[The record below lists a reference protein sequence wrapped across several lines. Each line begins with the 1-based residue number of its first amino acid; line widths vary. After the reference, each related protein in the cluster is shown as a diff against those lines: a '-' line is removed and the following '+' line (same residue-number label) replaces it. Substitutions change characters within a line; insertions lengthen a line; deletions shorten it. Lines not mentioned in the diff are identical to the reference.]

1 MSKTKSLKG
10 RVSDISIYSFICM
23 SVVMFVCFWAYSVKK
38 NHIAIAQIKSELSLN
53 LKNQTSQFLRSYLL
67 PEQRAGMDLIL
78 AGIRNDESLD
88 EIKILE
94 SVSDIPNNFTDCKL
108 NETAVTTCST
118 KNFAITSVI
127 APLHDSEKTYAYLF
141 KARKNS
147 SAKSVSDAMQFAGAA
162 VFIIAL
168 AFFVIYLR
176 LRNLTAKQLPDSM
189 DQLTKWIE
197 AEIEGKEIENIT
209 LGFSELEDL
218 KKKISTV
225 IERANKSR
233 EQAIIGQVTSGI
245 MHDIK
250 TPLHSI
256 VTATHLVDEQRA
268 DSEDRP
274 MLLENLFNMCRNNI
288 PLIREIIET
297 TLDGNRNI
305 QINKSTANLRDTID
319 KAIAVTKEFSRF
331 RNVSVEVDAPAELFV
346 DYDSTQ
352 FARVVNNLLKNGIE
366 AAAETSTTPKV
377 KISAT
382 QNEKNINLI
391 VEDSGIGFK
400 GSPDKAFR
408 AFRTTKV
415 RGTGLG
421 LLISKKI
428 VEAHNGKIKA
438 SNGSTYGGAR
448 MEVELPLGG

>member
-1 MSKTKSLKG
+1 VSKTKSLKG

-23 SVVMFVCFWAYSVKK
+23 SVVMFVCFWMYSVKK
-38 NHIAIAQIKSELSLN
+38 NKIAEAQIKTELTLN
-53 LKNQTSQFLRSYLL
+53 LTNQKNQFLPSYLL
-67 PEQRAGMDLIL
+67 PEQQLGMNLIL
-78 AGIRNDESLD
+78 SKIQSDETLS

-94 SVSDIPNNFTDCKL
+94 SQKDIPSEYVDCRL
-108 NETAVTTCST
+108 NESNVTTCST
-118 KNFAITSVI
+118 KNFALTAVI
-127 APLHDSEKTYAYLF
+127 APLRDADKTYGYLF

-147 SAKSVSDAMQFAGAA
+147 SAGNIEQAIHFAGAA
-162 VFIIAL
+162 VALIAL

-176 LRNLTAKQLPDSM
+176 LRNLTAKQLPQSM

-197 AEIEGKEIENIT
+197 AEIEGKEHDDVA
-209 LGFSELEDL
+209 LGFKELEDL
-218 KKKISTV
+218 KRKIAIV

-256 VTATHLVDEQRA
+256 VTATHLVDEQKS

-274 MLLENLFNMCRNNI
+274 MLLENLFNMCVGNI

-305 QINKSTANLRDTID
+305 QVKKSNANLRDTID
-319 KAIAVTKEFSRF
+319 RAIVLTKEFSLY
-331 RNVSVEVDAPAELFV
+331 RNVSVEVDAPSEIFV
-346 DYDSTQ
+346 DYDTTQ
-352 FARVVNNLLKNGIE
+352 FSRVMNNLLKNGIE
-366 AAAETSTTPKV
+366 AAAETSAVPRV
-377 KISAT
+377 KISASKGDR
-382 QNEKNINLI
+382 QINLI
-391 VEDSGIGFK
+391 VEDSGSGFT
-400 GSPDKAFR
+400 GSPEKAFR
-408 AFRTTKV
+408 AFRTTKT

-428 VEAHNGKIKA
+428 IEAHNGKIKA
-438 SNGSTYGGAR
+438 SNGSIYGGAR
-448 MEVELPLGG
+448 MEVELPLEE

>member
-1 MSKTKSLKG
+1 MT
-10 RVSDISIYSFICM
+10 
-23 SVVMFVCFWAYSVKK
+23 VVMFVCFWAYSVKK
-38 NHIAIAQIKSELSLN
+38 NHIAVNQIKTELSLN
-53 LKNQTSQFLRSYLL
+53 LKNQTNLFLRSYLL

-78 AGIRNDESLD
+78 AGIKNDESLD
-88 EIKILE
+88 TAKIIE
-94 SVSDIPNNFTDCKL
+94 STKDIPTNFTDCKL
-108 NETAVTTCST
+108 NETNVTTCST
-118 KNFAITSVI
+118 KNFAITAVI
-127 APLHDSEKTYAYLF
+127 APLSDTEKTYGYLF

-147 SAKSVSDAMQFAGAA
+147 SARSVADAMQFAGAA
-162 VFIIAL
+162 VFIVAL

-197 AEIEGKEIENIT
+197 AEIEGKETEIT
-209 LGFSELEDL
+209 SLGFKELEDL
-218 KKKISTV
+218 KKKIAIV

-256 VTATHLVDEQRA
+256 VTATYLVAEREKE
-268 DSEDRP
+268 SEDRM
-274 MLLENLFNMCRNNI
+274 MLLENLYNMCTNNI

-305 QINKSTANLRDTID
+305 QIRKSNSNLRDTID
-319 KAIAVTKEFSRF
+319 SAITLTREFSRY
-331 RNVSVEVDAPAELFV
+331 RNVNVEVDAPAELFAE
-346 DYDSTQ
+346 YDSTQ

-366 AAAETSTTPKV
+366 AAAETSSSPRV
-377 KISAT
+377 KISAYK
-382 QNEKNINLI
+382 NENIVNLM
-391 VEDSGIGFK
+391 VEDSGVGFK
-400 GSPDKAFR
+400 GSPEKAFR

-448 MEVELPLGG
+448 MEVELPLRG

>member
-1 MSKTKSLKG
+1 
-10 RVSDISIYSFICM
+10 M
-23 SVVMFVCFWAYSVKK
+23 SVVMFVCFWMYSVKK
-38 NHIAIAQIKSELSLN
+38 NKIAEAQIKTELSLN
-53 LKNQTSQFLRSYLL
+53 LANQTNLFLPSYLL
-67 PEQRAGMDLIL
+67 PEQQLGINLIL
-78 AGIRNDESLD
+78 SKVQTDETLS

-94 SVSDIPNNFTDCKL
+94 SQKDIPSDYVDCRL
-108 NETAVTTCST
+108 NESIVTTCST
-118 KNFAITSVI
+118 KNFSLTAVI
-127 APLHDSEKTYAYLF
+127 APLRDADKTYGYLF

-147 SAKSVSDAMQFAGAA
+147 SAGNIEQAIHFAGAA
-162 VFIIAL
+162 VCLIAL

-176 LRNLTAKQLPDSM
+176 LRNLTAKQLPQSM

-197 AEIEGKEIENIT
+197 SEVEGKEHEDVA
-209 LGFSELEDL
+209 LGFKELEDL
-218 KKKISTV
+218 KRKIAIV

-256 VTATHLVDEQRA
+256 VTATHLVDEQKA

-274 MLLENLFNMCRNNI
+274 MLLENLFNMCVGNI

-305 QINKSTANLRDTID
+305 QIKKSNANLRDTID
-319 KAIAVTKEFSRF
+319 RAIVLTKEFSQY
-331 RNVSVEVDAPAELFV
+331 RNVAVEVDAPSEMFV
-346 DYDSTQ
+346 DYDTTQ
-352 FARVVNNLLKNGIE
+352 FARVMNNLLKNGIE
-366 AAAETSTTPKV
+366 AAAETSALPRV

-382 QNEKNINLI
+382 KSHNQINLI
-391 VEDSGIGFK
+391 VEDSGSGFR

-408 AFRTTKV
+408 AFRTTKI

-421 LLISKKI
+421 LLVSKRI

-438 SNGSTYGGAR
+438 SNGSIYGGAR
-448 MEVELPLGG
+448 MEVELPIEG